1 MKCNICKRMMRE
13 SKKHGICGKCRNKT
27 LNCLIKDGLISPEI
41 FDTNKKGFPDDWN
54 EIEKQNEN
62 KTMAKKKKR
71 IKRTQKKIK

>member
-54 EIEKQNEN
+54 EIEE
-62 KTMAKKKKR
+62 
-71 IKRTQKKIK
+71 